1 MCEQNF
7 IGEPLDVVFLSLDII
22 RLGRVHFIIG
32 VCGGSRLNDYRLWL
46 GYRFNDGC
54 RFRLVRLSRLNDN
67 WFNDRC
73 WLDNYRLDNRLD
85 NRLNNRFDR
94 IFGIV
99 SPLEFMIETIRAFNK
114 RHSGDKCGNEFL
126 HF

>member
-1 MCEQNF
+1 
-7 IGEPLDVVFLSLDII
+7 
-22 RLGRVHFIIG
+22 
-32 VCGGSRLNDYRLWL
+32 
-46 GYRFNDGC
+46 
-54 RFRLVRLSRLNDN
+54 VRLSRLNDN

-73 WLDNYRLDNRLD
+73 WLDNHRLDNRLD

-99 SPLEFMIETIRAFNK
+99 SPFELMIETIGAFNK
-114 RHSGDKCGNEFL
+114 RHSSDKCSNEFL